1 LEINRSESHS
11 VNLPERF
18 QGTGGKTGGTESKK
32 KKIQRKDTAF
42 QSLVEKVYA
51 AVAGQSKPKEEALG
65 TQSGQPGATRALPNS
80 QLAALAGLLE
90 KLVEEGARVDLYRI
104 GGDLVLELD
113 DLLPIVEA
121 GTY

>member
-1 LEINRSESHS
+1 M
-11 VNLPERF
+11 
-18 QGTGGKTGGTESKK
+18 
-32 KKIQRKDTAF
+32 
-42 QSLVEKVYA
+42 
-51 AVAGQSKPKEEALG
+51 
-65 TQSGQPGATRALPNS
+65 PNS

>member
-1 LEINRSESHS
+1 MRP
-11 VNLPERF
+11 LP
-18 QGTGGKTGGTESKK
+18 
-32 KKIQRKDTAF
+32 A
-42 QSLVEKVYA
+42 
-51 AVAGQSKPKEEALG
+51 QSKPKEEALG